1 MFSSILVSDNE
12 VLFRIS
18 TLIGL
23 YWLSFLPGTPNAPYA
38 PSPHDQT
45 SPAIELT
52 IVKYYPQL
60 TESIPI
66 HLWGSFKLAKSS
78 TKTGEFLCD
87 ILEFPIPSYP
97 YLLLPIV

>member
-1 MFSSILVSDNE
+1 MSRNKVCLKPADTYTIWMFSSMLVSDNE
-12 VLFRIS
+12 DLFKIS

-52 IVKYYPQL
+52 IVKY
-60 TESIPI
+60 
-66 HLWGSFKLAKSS
+66 
-78 TKTGEFLCD
+78 
-87 ILEFPIPSYP
+87 
-97 YLLLPIV
+97 